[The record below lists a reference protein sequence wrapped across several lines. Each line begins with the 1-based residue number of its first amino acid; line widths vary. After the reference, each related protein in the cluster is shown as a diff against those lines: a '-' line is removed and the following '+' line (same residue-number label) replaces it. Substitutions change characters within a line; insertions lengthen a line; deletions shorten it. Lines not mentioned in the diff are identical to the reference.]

1 MQHPKLPPEKIKELE
16 TACQLLLQ
24 EPNVRFVGIVNHLGH
39 LVAGGLKKG
48 VKSLLND
55 QSLEMLFMQMQ
66 LDFNM
71 RQEFDEILGPID
83 YIASRRKNQLII
95 NVPIGENLVLITAE
109 PDSDDKKI
117 IKKAEQLFDEIHIDT
132 I

>member
-1 MQHPKLPPEKIKELE
+1 MKHSKLTPEKITELE
-16 TACQLLLQ
+16 NACQLLLE
-24 EPNVRFVGIVNHLGH
+24 EPHVRFVGIVNHLGH
-39 LVAGGLKKG
+39 LVAGGMKKG
-48 VKSLLND
+48 IKSLLND
-55 QSLEMLFMQMQ
+55 QSIEMLFMEMH

-71 RQEFDEILGPID
+71 RKDFDEILGPID

-95 NVPIGENLVLITAE
+95 NIPIGENLVLITAE
-109 PDSDDKKI
+109 PDSDDRKI

>member
-1 MQHPKLPPEKIKELE
+1 MKHSIMSSEKIGQLDH
-16 TACQLLLQ
+16 ACSLLL
-24 EPNVRFVGIVNHLGH
+24 EESNVRFVGIVNHLGH
-39 LVAGGLKKG
+39 LVAGGMKKG
-48 VKSLLND
+48 ITPLLND
-55 QSLEMLFMQMQ
+55 QSLEMLFMQMH

-95 NVPIGENLVLITAE
+95 NVPIGDNLVLITAE
-109 PDSDDKKI
+109 PNADDKKI